1 MSAYKKLNKQDAYIT
16 TYTAHKNWAVSA
28 SDFSSYG
35 IETFTA
41 TGLHLNSLQQLY
53 YPSKSLG
60 EIVSHSYDYYNQTT
74 LNYSESRN
82 ITENPYIISIPRDM
96 YGSHIQPGVGIGIIL
111 NDLQQSLYV
120 ENSYWN
126 AGYTD
131 DPEIITGLSTI
142 SISDDGEGNMYVSG
156 SSPKRYVGDVIY
168 THGIIVI
175 TDVEYSYLLGI
186 KPIDVLTFKSSVPI
200 YTHNYHCKLKET
212 EFNSTYNPTALTSSL
227 RATYYSD
234 GELYSTSLKVS
245 LGDKNN
251 LVTGSDFQPYITTV
265 GLYNDANELIAVG
278 KIGQPVPKSAN
289 TEMVFIVKIDI

>member
-35 IETFTA
+35 IKAFTA
-41 TGLHLNSLQQLY
+41 TGSYLNSLQQLY

-74 LNYSESRN
+74 LNFSQSRN
-82 ITENPYIISIPRDM
+82 ITESPYVVSIPREL
-96 YGSHIQPGVGIGIIL
+96 YGTCIQPGIGIDVTI
-111 NDLQQSLYV
+111 NDVQQSRYV
-120 ENSYWN
+120 SSSYWS
-126 AGYTD
+126 GSYTN
-131 DPEIITGLSTI
+131 DPEVIVGLTTI
-142 SISDDGEGNMYVSG
+142 SFGDDGEGNVYVSG
-156 SSPKRYVGDVIY
+156 SSPRRYVGDIIY
-168 THGIIVI
+168 PHGMIII
-175 TDVEYSYLLGI
+175 TDVEYAYLLGI
-186 KPIDVLTFKSSVPI
+186 KPVDTLTFKSSVPI

-212 EFNSTYNPTALTSSL
+212 DYNSTYNPTALTSSI
-227 RATYYSD
+227 RPTYYSD
-234 GELYSTSLKVS
+234 GELYSSSSKVS
-245 LGDKNN
+245 LGDRNN